1 MCCSTPPHVLRQR
14 DLESEQP
21 PSHRPTCSPPK
32 TVLDFFK
39 PQKKARLEPERSASA
54 PAGPD
59 PPQEI
64 SLLTDG
70 EESLPS
76 FPQAPIEVREPLRP
90 LTTVSS
96 APPASDGSQS
106 LNNAKALAEL
116 VAMGFAA
123 PKAEMALKVC
133 RGNAERAANWLLSSS
148 H

>member
-1 MCCSTPPHVLRQR
+1 M
-14 DLESEQP
+14 
-21 PSHRPTCSPPK
+21 
-32 TVLDFFK
+32 LDFFK
-39 PQKKARLEPERSASA
+39 PQKKARLEPERPASA
-54 PAGPD
+54 PAAPG

-76 FPQAPIEVREPLRP
+76 FPRAPVEVREPLRP
-90 LTTVSS
+90 LTTVPS
-96 APPASDGSQS
+96 APPAADRSQS
-106 LNNAKALAEL
+106 LSNAKALAEL

-123 PKAEMALKVC
+123 SKAEMALKVC